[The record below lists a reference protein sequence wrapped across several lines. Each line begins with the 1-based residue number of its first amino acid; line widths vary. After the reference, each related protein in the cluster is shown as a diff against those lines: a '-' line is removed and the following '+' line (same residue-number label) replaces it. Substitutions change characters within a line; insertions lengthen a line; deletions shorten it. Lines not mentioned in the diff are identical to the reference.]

1 MENTIEIKSMNK
13 EAAIQRALKILE
25 ANSNDIVSVVEKQK
39 SKSFLGFFNKE
50 GVYLITIDKEK
61 KSIKIK
67 DKSTIIEEKKEELAS
82 LKIVKKE
89 ENIIFKEE
97 EKIKSKN
104 SIKKEQKEIKAKIII
119 EKTKILLNNMNLN
132 LEAEISSNEGKYYIV
147 NLFGEDNG
155 IIIGKKGKTLN
166 SFEYLLNSIVKDCR
180 IEVDVEG
187 FKEKRNE
194 TLRELAK
201 KMSEKAIQTNKIIR
215 LNPMP
220 PRERKIIH
228 EVVNRYSELD
238 TFSEGKDP
246 KRYIVIK
253 KKK

>member
-25 ANSNDIVSVVEKQK
+25 ANSDDIVSVVEKQK

-50 GVYLITIDKEK
+50 GIYLITIDKEK

-67 DKSTIIEEKKEELAS
+67 DKSTIIDEKEES
-82 LKIVKKE
+82 TSVKIVKKE
-89 ENIIFKEE
+89 ENILIKEE

-104 SIKKEQKEIKAKIII
+104 SIKKEQKEIKAKIIM